1 MTIRAGNNKGVL
13 TMATAT
19 ERIKDDQGQV
29 EETVDEKVEVNEE
42 GTEVEAERVEMT
54 RDEFEAEK
62 NKEADRRVA
71 QAVKKREAEYKKE
84 LEKETAKAR
93 KEAEELA
100 KLSESE
106 RMKVEKEREEM
117 TLAKQREELDKER
130 NEFEKERLRLQAEK
144 ELAIRKLPVN
154 FSQYVLGDDADDT
167 YERITVLEEEW
178 QKAIETEVNER
189 LKSKTPKLGTSNKKS
204 YFTREQVKLM
214 PQDEV
219 DANLAEIEESMKL
232 WQ

>member
-1 MTIRAGNNKGVL
+1 M
-13 TMATAT
+13 AT
-19 ERIKDDQGQV
+19 ERTKDEQGQA
-29 EETVDEKVEVNEE
+29 EETVDEKVVVNEE
-42 GTEVEAERVEMT
+42 GTEEEVEHVEMT
-54 RDEFEAEK
+54 KDEYEAALQ
-62 NKEADRRVA
+62 KEADRRVA
-71 QAVKKREAEYKKE
+71 QAIKKREAEHKKE

-130 NEFEKERLRLQAEK
+130 GEFEKERLRLQAEK

-167 YERITVLEEEW
+167 FDRITVLEEEW

-189 LKSKTPKLGTSNKKS
+189 LKSKTPKLGTSNKKA
-204 YFTREQVKLM
+204 YFTQDQVAKM
-214 PQDEV
+214 SQAEV
-219 DANLAEIEESMKL
+219 DANLAEIEESMKN
-232 WQ
+232 W

>member
-1 MTIRAGNNKGVL
+1 M
-13 TMATAT
+13 AT
-19 ERIKDDQGQV
+19 ERTKDEQGQI
-29 EETVDEKVEVNEE
+29 EETVDEKVEVKEE
-42 GTEVEAERVEMT
+42 STEEESERMEMT
-54 RDEFEAEK
+54 KEEYDAALQ
-62 NKEADRRVA
+62 KEADRRVA
-71 QAVKKREAEYKKE
+71 QAIKKREAEHKKE

-167 YERITVLEEEW
+167 FDRITVLEEEW
-178 QKAIETEVNER
+178 QKAIEAEVNER
-189 LKSKTPKLGTSNKKS
+189 LKSKTPKMGSSNKKG
-204 YFTREQVKLM
+204 FLTEAQVDNMTQQEKI
-214 PQDEV
+214 
-219 DANLAEIEESMKL
+219 ANWTEIEESMPHWGSKK
-232 WQ
+232 

>member
-1 MTIRAGNNKGVL
+1 M
-13 TMATAT
+13 AT
-19 ERIKDDQGQV
+19 ERTKDEQGQA
-29 EETVDEKVEVNEE
+29 EETVDEKVVVNEE
-42 GTEVEAERVEMT
+42 GTEEEVEHVEMT
-54 RDEFEAEK
+54 KDEYEAALQ
-62 NKEADRRVA
+62 KEADRRVA
-71 QAVKKREAEYKKE
+71 QAIKKREAEHKKE

-130 NEFEKERLRLQAEK
+130 GEFEKERLRLQAEK

-167 YERITVLEEEW
+167 FDRITVLEEEW

-189 LKSKTPKLGTSNKKS
+189 LKSKTPKLGTSNKKA
-204 YFTREQVKLM
+204 YFTQDQVAKM
-214 PQDEV
+214 SQAEV
-219 DANLAEIEESMKL
+219 DANLTEIEESMKN
-232 WQ
+232 W

>member
-1 MTIRAGNNKGVL
+1 M
-13 TMATAT
+13 AT
-19 ERIKDDQGQV
+19 ERTKDEQGQI
-29 EETVDEKVEVNEE
+29 EETVDEKVEVKEE
-42 GTEVEAERVEMT
+42 STEEESERMEMT
-54 RDEFEAEK
+54 KEEYDAALQ
-62 NKEADRRVA
+62 KEADRRVA
-71 QAVKKREAEYKKE
+71 QAIKKREAEHKKE

-167 YERITVLEEEW
+167 FDRITVLEEEW

-189 LKSKTPKLGTSNKKS
+189 LKSKTPKLGTSGKKA
-204 YFTREQVKLM
+204 YFTQEQVTKM
-214 PQDEV
+214 SQAEV
-219 DANLAEIEESMKL
+219 AANLPEIEESMKN
-232 WQ
+232 W

>member
-1 MTIRAGNNKGVL
+1 MT
-13 TMATAT
+13 TAT
-19 ERIKDDQGQV
+19 DGQV
-29 EETVDEKVEVNEE
+29 DVKGQEEDVKKDVIVEDGTVD
-42 GTEVEAERVEMT
+42 GEVEGELLELTKKELEDQVARESDRKVSKKLKEL
-54 RDEFEAEK
+54 EA
-62 NKEADRRVA
+62 
-71 QAVKKREAEYKKE
+71 QHKKE

-154 FSQYVLGDDADDT
+154 FSPYVLGDDAEDT
-167 YERITVLEEEW
+167 FDRIAVLEEEW
-178 QKAIETEVNER
+178 QKAIELEVNER
-189 LKSKTPKLGTSNKKS
+189 LKSKTPKLGTSGKKA
-204 YFTREQVKLM
+204 YFTQEQVTKM
-214 PQDEV
+214 SQAEV
-219 DANLAEIEESMKL
+219 AANLPEIEESMKN
-232 WQ
+232 W

>member
-1 MTIRAGNNKGVL
+1 M
-13 TMATAT
+13 AT
-19 ERIKDDQGQV
+19 ERTKDEQGQI
-29 EETVDEKVEVNEE
+29 EETVDEKVEVKEE
-42 GTEVEAERVEMT
+42 STEEESERMEMT
-54 RDEFEAEK
+54 KEEYDAALQ
-62 NKEADRRVA
+62 KEADRRVA
-71 QAVKKREAEYKKE
+71 QAIKKREAEHKKE

-167 YERITVLEEEW
+167 FDRITVLEEEW

-189 LKSKTPKLGTSNKKS
+189 LKSKTPKLGTSNKKA
-204 YFTREQVKLM
+204 YFTQAQVAEM
-214 PQDEV
+214 SQAEIM
-219 DANLAEIEESMKL
+219 ANMAEIEESQKN
-232 WQ
+232 W